1 MTRVKEYQ
9 ALKTQLESPTTQTP
23 EELEVLQQE
32 FAKAEKKLAVTVK
45 KQEKVLFVTLHILLN
60 LAEDLQI
67 ERKMKTRRLPQLLMI
82 LIERNNPDLL
92 FIVLTFLKKLSVF
105 GENKNEMH
113 ELGIIEKLNRF
124 VPCNNALLTQMGL
137 RLLFNLTFDVEIRD
151 KVSSVG
157 MIPKLVDLLKTAQYR
172 SILLRIL
179 YHMSLEDKA
188 KATFTYTSCIPL
200 VYQLILHF
208 PDAIIGKE
216 LIALAINLTING
228 SNAALMSQDGQLE
241 ELVKRAFKYND
252 VLLFRVIRNV
262 SQFGPNT
269 NLDVYE
275 EHLENIINLA

>member
-1 MTRVKEYQ
+1 
-9 ALKTQLESPTTQTP
+9 
-23 EELEVLQQE
+23 
-32 FAKAEKKLAVTVK
+32 
-45 KQEKVLFVTLHILLN
+45 
-60 LAEDLQI
+60 
-67 ERKMKTRRLPQLLMI
+67 
-82 LIERNNPDLL
+82 
-92 FIVLTFLKKLSVF
+92 
-105 GENKNEMH
+105 
-113 ELGIIEKLNRF
+113 
-124 VPCNNALLTQMGL
+124 MGL